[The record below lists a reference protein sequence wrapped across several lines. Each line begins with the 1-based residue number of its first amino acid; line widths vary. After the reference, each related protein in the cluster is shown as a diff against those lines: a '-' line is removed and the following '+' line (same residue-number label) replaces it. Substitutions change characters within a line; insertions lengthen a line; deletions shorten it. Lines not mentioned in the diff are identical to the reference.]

1 MPNNITGLDEV
12 QAKLRQLGNKR
23 KAKNAANR
31 ASRKAMNIVKKAA
44 RENAKR
50 LDDKDSPEKI
60 WKNIIT
66 KAARTRGTGVV
77 VMRVGVKGGAS
88 QYANTRV
95 NRRAGRA
102 GRTYQTQGD
111 KKNPGG
117 DTWYW
122 RFKEF
127 GSATNSAD
135 PFLRPAL
142 NNNINA
148 VQAEFTRA
156 YSAELDKEIAKL

>member
-1 MPNNITGLDEV
+1 MANEITGLDEV
-12 QAKLRQLGNKR
+12 QAKLRQLGNQR
-23 KAKNAANR
+23 KAKNAATR
-31 ASRKAMNIVKKAA
+31 SSRKAMNIVKKAA
-44 RENAKR
+44 VVNAKA

-66 KAARTRGTGVV
+66 KPGKTKGVDNV
-77 VMRVGVKGGAS
+77 VMKVGVKGGAKN
-88 QYANTRV
+88 YGTNAD
-95 NRRAGRA
+95 NRRANRI
-102 GRTYQTQGD
+102 GRTYQTQGS
-111 KKNPGG
+111 KANPGG

-127 GSATNSAD
+127 GSATNDAE

-142 NNNINA
+142 NNNMEA

-156 YSAELDKEIAKL
+156 YKEELDKEIAKL

>member
-1 MPNNITGLDEV
+1 MANEITGLDGV

-23 KAKNAANR
+23 KAKNAAVR
-31 ASRKAMNIVKKAA
+31 SSRKAMNIVKKAA
-44 RENAKR
+44 VVNAKAF
-50 LDDKDSPEKI
+50 DDKDSPEKI
-60 WKNIIT
+60 WKNIVT
-66 KAARTRGTGVV
+66 KAGKTKGVDNV
-77 VMRVGVKGGAS
+77 VMKVGVKGGAKN
-88 QYANTRV
+88 YGTNAD
-95 NRRAGRA
+95 NRRANRI

-135 PFLRPAL
+135 PFLRSAL
-142 NNNINA
+142 NNNMDA
-148 VQAEFTRA
+148 VQVEFSRA
-156 YSAELDKEIAKL
+156 YKEELDKEIAKL

>member
-66 KAARTRGTGVV
+66 KAARTRGTGFV

>member
-1 MPNNITGLDEV
+1 MANEITGLDEV
-12 QAKLRQLGNKR
+12 QAKLRQLGNQR
-23 KAKNAANR
+23 KAKNAAVR
-31 ASRKAMNIVKKAA
+31 SSRKAMNIVKKAA
-44 RENAKR
+44 VVNAKAF
-50 LDDKDSPEKI
+50 DDKDSPEKI
-60 WKNIIT
+60 WKNIVT
-66 KAARTRGTGVV
+66 KAGKTKGVDNV
-77 VMRVGVKGGAS
+77 VMKVGVKGGAKN
-88 QYANTRV
+88 YGTNAG
-95 NRRAGRA
+95 NRRANRI

-142 NNNINA
+142 NNNMDA
-148 VQAEFTRA
+148 VQAEFSRA
-156 YSAELDKEIAKL
+156 YKEELDKEIAKL

>member
-1 MPNNITGLDEV
+1 MANEITGLDEV
-12 QAKLRQLGNKR
+12 QAKLRQLGNQR
-23 KAKNAANR
+23 KAKNAATR
-31 ASRKAMNIVKKAA
+31 SSRKAMNIVKKAA
-44 RENAKR
+44 VINAKA

-60 WKNIIT
+60 WKNIVT
-66 KAARTRGTGVV
+66 KPGKTKGVDNV
-77 VMRVGVKGGAS
+77 VMKVGVKGGARK
-88 QYANTRV
+88 YGGGAD
-95 NRRAGRA
+95 NRRANRI

-127 GSATNSAD
+127 GSATNNAE

-142 NNNINA
+142 NNNMAA

-156 YSAELDKEIAKL
+156 YKEELDKEIAKL

>member
-1 MPNNITGLDEV
+1 MANDITGLDEV

-23 KAKNAANR
+23 KAKNAATR

-60 WKNIIT
+60 WKNIVVKAGKT
-66 KAARTRGTGVV
+66 KGYDNVT
-77 VMRVGVKGGAS
+77 MKVGVKGGAKK
-88 QYANTRV
+88 
-95 NRRAGRA
+95 RAQSG
-102 GRTYQTQGD
+102 
-111 KKNPGG
+111 KPNSGG
-117 DTWYW
+117 DTWYF
-122 RFKEF
+122 RLVEY
-127 GSATNSAD
+127 GSSTNSAS
-135 PFLRPAL
+135 PFMRPAL
-142 NNNINA
+142 NNNMNA

>member
-1 MPNNITGLDEV
+1 MANEITGLDEV

-50 LDDKDSPEKI
+50 IDDKDSPEKI
-60 WKNIIT
+60 WKNIVVKAGKT
-66 KAARTRGTGVV
+66 KGYDNVT
-77 VMRVGVKGGAS
+77 MKVGVKGGARK
-88 QYANTRV
+88 YANTRA
-95 NRRAGRA
+95 NRRANRA
-102 GRTYQTQGD
+102 GRSYQTQGS

-127 GSATNSAD
+127 GSATNNAD

>member
-1 MPNNITGLDEV
+1 MANDITGLDEV

-44 RENAKR
+44 VLNAKA

-66 KAARTRGTGVV
+66 KPGKNEGVDSLT
-77 VMRVGVKGGAS
+77 MNVGVKGGAKKRFGAS
-88 QYANTRV
+88 
-95 NRRAGRA
+95 AG
-102 GRTYQTQGD
+102 
-111 KKNPGG
+111 KPNSGG

-122 RFKEF
+122 RFVEF
-127 GSATNSAD
+127 GSATNNAK

-142 NNNINA
+142 NNNIDA
-148 VQAEFTRA
+148 VKAEFTRA
-156 YSAELDKEIAKL
+156 YSEELDKEIAKL